1 VRRRHEERVE
11 KSIARRRV
19 VPEED
24 MSLGNLA
31 AILDAAAPEEL
42 PLIVQLSPDGDEQF
56 TLTYGE
62 GRRRIAALARG
73 LLKRGLKRGEAVAIV
88 AANSADYLLLY
99 MATMAAG
106 LVSVCVNHKLPRETV
121 AHIMTDSAVKFA
133 VADAER
139 APLVAALVPTL
150 AMEELDSLLDPGPFA
165 PLEMKPEDV
174 AMVLYTS
181 GSTGLPK
188 GVPLTHGGYVWAT
201 GCTPEQRQGIEG
213 RKALIAAPLFH
224 MNGLFSAKLIMLNGG
239 TIVLMTGFTAK
250 GYIRAIDRQR
260 VAMITS
266 VPTMLA
272 LVMRETEELATADL
286 SSVTTAITGSAP
298 STPEFFEQMHRLFPN
313 AVTAN
318 SWGTTE
324 SGPIAFGPHPDGL
337 PTPLGALGY
346 PRASVEVKF
355 VGGAATGPTQGVLHI
370 RTPALMSGYLNR
382 EADTKKRL
390 IDGWYDTGDVMRR
403 DENGFVFF
411 VGRADDMFQC
421 GGENVYPG
429 EVEKLLGR
437 HPDVAQ
443 VCVVPVP
450 DEIKYQLPVAF
461 VVPKP
466 GATPSE
472 EALRRFALDNGP
484 AYAHP
489 RAVWF
494 VDELPLAGTNKID
507 RKPLMERAIASYSRA
522 QTGKV

>member
-1 VRRRHEERVE
+1 
-11 KSIARRRV
+11 
-19 VPEED
+19 
-24 MSLGNLA
+24 MSLKNLA
-31 AILDAAAPEEL
+31 AILDPDVPDDR
-42 PLIVQLSPDGDEQF
+42 PLIIEVSPEGDEQ
-56 TLTYGE
+56 LRLSYGE
-62 GRRRIAALARG
+62 GRRRIAAVARG
-73 LLKRGLKRGEAVAIV
+73 LLKGGLKRGEAVAIV
-88 AANSADYLLLY
+88 AANSADYLVLY

-121 AHIMTDSAVKFA
+121 AHIMKDSAIRLA

-139 APLVAALVPTL
+139 APLVASLVPTV
-150 AMEELDSLLDPGPFA
+150 AMERLDTLLEPGLFA
-165 PLEMKPEDV
+165 PLDMRPEEV

-188 GVPLTHGGYVWAT
+188 GVPLTHGGYIWAT
-201 GCTPEQRQGIEG
+201 GATPEQRPAIEG
-213 RKALIAAPLFH
+213 KKAIIAAPLFH
-224 MNGLFSAKLIMLNGG
+224 MNGLFSAKLVMLNGG
-239 TIVLMTGFTAK
+239 TIVLMTSFAAR
-250 GYIRAIDRQR
+250 GYIRAIDRLR
-260 VAMITS
+260 VDMITS

-272 LVMRETEELATADL
+272 LVMRETEELARADF
-286 SSVTTAITGSAP
+286 SCVTTAVTGSAP
-298 STPEFFEQMHRLFPN
+298 STAEFFEQMQRLFPN
-313 AVTAN
+313 AETAN

-324 SGPIAFGPHPDGL
+324 SGPLGFGPHPDGL
-337 PTPLGALGY
+337 AKPPAALGY
-346 PRASVEVKF
+346 PRKGIEMKF
-355 VGGAATGPTQGVLHI
+355 VGDDPNQGVLHI

-403 DENGFVFF
+403 DKNGFVFF

-443 VCVVPVP
+443 SCVVPVA

-461 VVPKP
+461 VVAKP
-466 GATPSE
+466 GSTPTE
-472 EALRRFALDNGP
+472 DALRRFALDNGP

-507 RKPLMERAIASYSRA
+507 RKALVDRAAAAYARDN
-522 QTGKV
+522 GRRV

>member
-1 VRRRHEERVE
+1 MTP
-11 KSIARRRV
+11 S
-19 VPEED
+19 
-24 MSLGNLA
+24 NLA
-31 AILDAAAPEEL
+31 AILDPTAPDDR
-42 PLIVQLSPDGDEQF
+42 PLIIQLSPEGDEE
-56 TLTYGE
+56 LRLSYGA

-73 LLKRGLKRGEAVAIV
+73 LQKRGLKQGEAVAIV
-88 AANSADYLLLY
+88 AANSADYLVLY

-121 AHIMTDSAVKFA
+121 AHIMKDSAIKLA
-133 VADAER
+133 IADADR
-139 APLVAALVPTL
+139 AALVSALVPTVP
-150 AMEELDSLLDPGPFA
+150 MEQLDSLLDPGPFEPVA
-165 PLEMKPEDV
+165 MRPEEV

-188 GVPLTHGGYVWAT
+188 GVPLTHGGYLWAT
-201 GCTPEQRQGIEG
+201 GATPEQRPGIEG
-213 RKALIAAPLFH
+213 KKAIIAAPLFH
-224 MNGLFSAKLIMLNGG
+224 MNGLFSAKLVMINGG
-239 TIVLMTGFTAK
+239 TIVLMTSFTAR

-260 VAMITS
+260 VDMVTS

-272 LVMRETEELATADL
+272 LVMRETEELAKADL
-286 SSVTTAITGSAP
+286 GCVTTAVTGSAP
-298 STPEFFEQMHRLFPN
+298 STAEFFEQMHRLFPN
-313 AVTAN
+313 AETAN

-324 SGPIAFGPHPDGL
+324 SGPLGFGPHPDGL
-337 PTPLGALGY
+337 PKPMGSLGY
-346 PRASVEVKF
+346 PRQGIGVKF
-355 VGGAATGPTQGVLHI
+355 VGGAETGPTQGVLHI

-443 VCVVPVP
+443 ACVVPVP

-466 GATPSE
+466 GTTPSE
-472 EALRRFALDNGP
+472 DALRRFALDNGP

-494 VDELPLAGTNKID
+494 VEELPLAGTNKID
-507 RKPLMERAIASYSRA
+507 RKVLVDRAVAAYAREGA
-522 QTGKV
+522 RRV

>member
-1 VRRRHEERVE
+1 
-11 KSIARRRV
+11 
-19 VPEED
+19 
-24 MSLGNLA
+24 MSLKNLA
-31 AILDAAAPEEL
+31 AILDPAAPDDRL
-42 PLIVQLSPDGDEQF
+42 FVIQLSPEGDEQ
-56 TLTYGE
+56 LRLSYGAA
-62 GRRRIAALARG
+62 RRRIAALARG
-73 LLKRGLKRGEAVAIV
+73 LLKRRLKRGEAVAIV
-88 AANSADYLLLY
+88 AANSADYLILY

-121 AHIMTDSAVKFA
+121 AHIMTDSAVKLA
-133 VADAER
+133 IADAER
-139 APLVAALVPTL
+139 ASLVSALVPTVPI
-150 AMEELDSLLDPGPFA
+150 EQLDSLLDPGPFA
-165 PLEMKPEDV
+165 AIDMQPQEV

-188 GVPLTHGGYVWAT
+188 GVPLGHGGYLWAT
-201 GCTPEQRQGIEG
+201 CATPEQRPGIEG
-213 RKALIAAPLFH
+213 KNVLIAAPLFH
-224 MNGLFSAKLIMLNGG
+224 MNGLFSAKLVMLNGG
-239 TIVLMTGFTAK
+239 TIVLMTSFAPR
-250 GYIRAIDRQR
+250 GYIRAIDRYR
-260 VAMITS
+260 IAMITS

-272 LVMRETEELATADL
+272 LVMRETEELAKADL
-286 SSVTTAITGSAP
+286 GCVTTAVTGSAP
-298 STPEFFEQMHRLFPN
+298 STAEFFAQMHRLFPN
-313 AVTAN
+313 AETAN

-324 SGPIAFGPHPDGL
+324 SGPIGFGAHPQGIAK
-337 PTPLGALGY
+337 PLGALGY
-346 PRASVEVKF
+346 PRQGIEVKF
-355 VGGAATGPTQGVLHI
+355 VGGDANQGVLHI
-370 RTPALMSGYLNR
+370 RTPANMSGYLNR

-403 DENGFVFF
+403 DDNGFVFF

-429 EVEKLLGR
+429 EVEKLLGQ

-466 GATPSE
+466 GARPSE
-472 EALRRFALDNGP
+472 DALRRFALDNGP

-507 RKPLMERAIASYSRA
+507 RKMLADRALAAYSRA
-522 QTGKV
+522 RSRQV

>member
-1 VRRRHEERVE
+1 LS
-11 KSIARRRV
+11 SITN
-19 VPEED
+19 
-24 MSLGNLA
+24 LG
-31 AILDAAAPEEL
+31 AILDPGAPDER
-42 PLIVQLSPDGDEQF
+42 PLIIQLSPQGDEE
-56 TLTYGE
+56 LRLSYGQA
-62 GRRRIAALARG
+62 RRRIAGLARG
-73 LLKRGLKRGEAVAIV
+73 LLKRGLGRGAAVAIV

-106 LVSVCVNHKLPRETV
+106 LVSVCVNHKLPRATV
-121 AHIMTDSAVKFA
+121 AHIMRDADVKLA
-133 VADAER
+133 MADAER
-139 APLVAALVPTL
+139 ATLVGALVPTVRL
-150 AMEELDSLLDPGPFA
+150 EELDALLDPGPFD
-165 PLEMKPEDV
+165 PVEMAADEV

-188 GVPLTHGGYVWAT
+188 GVPLSHGGYLWAT
-201 GCTPEQRQGIEG
+201 AATPEQRPGIEG
-213 RKALIAAPLFH
+213 RKAIIAAPLFH
-224 MNGLFSAKLIMLNGG
+224 MNGLFSAKLVMLNGG
-239 TIVLMTGFTAK
+239 TIVLMTSFTAK
-250 GYIRAIDRQR
+250 GYIRAIDRHR
-260 VAMITS
+260 VSMITS

-272 LVMRETEELATADL
+272 LVMRETEELAKADL
-286 SSVTTAITGSAP
+286 TCVAVAVTGSAP
-298 STPEFFEQMHRLFPN
+298 STAEFFEQMHRLFPK
-313 AVTAN
+313 AETAN

-324 SGPIAFGPHPDGL
+324 SGPIGFGAHPQGIAR
-337 PTPLGALGY
+337 PKGALGY
-346 PRASVEVKF
+346 PRKDIEVKL
-355 VGGAATGPTQGVLHI
+355 VGGAETGPTQGVLHI
-370 RTPALMSGYLNR
+370 RTPAQMTGYYNR

-429 EVEKLLGR
+429 EVEKLLGQ

-443 VCVVPVP
+443 VCVVPVA

-472 EALRRFALDNGP
+472 DALRRFALDNGP

-494 VDELPLAGTNKID
+494 VTELPLAGTNKID
-507 RKPLMERAIASYSRA
+507 RKALVERAAASYKRA
-522 QTGKV
+522 ATRQI

>member
-1 VRRRHEERVE
+1 
-11 KSIARRRV
+11 
-19 VPEED
+19 
-24 MSLGNLA
+24 MSLKNLA
-31 AILDAAAPEEL
+31 AILNPDAPDDR
-42 PLIVQLSPDGDEQF
+42 PLIIEVSPGGDEKRH
-56 TLTYGE
+56 LSYGD

-88 AANSADYLLLY
+88 AANSADYLVLY

-121 AHIMTDSAVKFA
+121 AHIMKDSAIKLA
-133 VADAER
+133 IADAER
-139 APLVAALVPTL
+139 APLVARLVSTV
-150 AMEELDSLLDPGPFA
+150 AMERLDSLLDPGPFD
-165 PLEMKPEDV
+165 PVDMRPEEV

-188 GVPLTHGGYVWAT
+188 GVPLTHGGYIWAT
-201 GCTPEQRQGIEG
+201 GATPEQRPGIEG
-213 RKALIAAPLFH
+213 KKAIIAAPLFH
-224 MNGLFSAKLIMLNGG
+224 MNGLFSAKLVMLNGG
-239 TIVLMTGFTAK
+239 TIVLMTSFAAR
-250 GYIRAIDRQR
+250 GYIRAIDRLR

-272 LVMRETEELATADL
+272 LVMRETEELAKADL
-286 SSVTTAITGSAP
+286 GCVATAVTGSAP
-298 STPEFFEQMHRLFPN
+298 ATAEFFEQMQRLFPN
-313 AVTAN
+313 AETAN

-324 SGPIAFGPHPDGL
+324 SGPLGFGSHPDGIAK
-337 PTPLGALGY
+337 PLGALGY
-346 PRASVEVKF
+346 PRKGIEMKF
-355 VGGAATGPTQGVLHI
+355 VGDNPNQGVLHI

-403 DENGFVFF
+403 DANGFVFF

-443 VCVVPVP
+443 ACVVPVA

-461 VVPKP
+461 VVPRP

-472 EALRRFALDNGP
+472 DALRRFALDNGP

-507 RKPLMERAIASYSRA
+507 RKALIDRAAATYAREN
-522 QTGKV
+522 GRRV

>member
-1 VRRRHEERVE
+1 MTI
-11 KSIARRRV
+11 K
-19 VPEED
+19 
-24 MSLGNLA
+24 NLA
-31 AILDAAAPEEL
+31 AILDPTAPAER
-42 PLIVQLSPDGDEQF
+42 PFIIQSSPDGDEQF
-56 TLTYGE
+56 RLSYGE
-62 GRRRIAALARG
+62 GRARIAALARG
-73 LLKRGLKRGEAVAIV
+73 LLKRGLTRGEAVAIV

-121 AHIMTDSAVKFA
+121 AHIMKDSGVKLA

-139 APLVAALVPTL
+139 APLVSSLVPTV
-150 AMEELDSLLDPGPFA
+150 AIEQLDSLLDPGPFDA
-165 PLEMKPEDV
+165 VNMRPEEV

-188 GVPLTHGGYVWAT
+188 GVPLTHGGYLWAT
-201 GCTPEQRQGIEG
+201 GATPEQRPGIEG
-213 RKALIAAPLFH
+213 RKVIIAAPLFH
-224 MNGLFSAKLIMLNGG
+224 MNGLFSAKMVMINGG
-239 TIVLMTGFTAK
+239 TIVLMTNFTAR
-250 GYIRAIDRQR
+250 GYIRAIHRQR
-260 VAMITS
+260 VDMVTS

-272 LVMRETEELATADL
+272 LVMRETEELARADL
-286 SSVTTAITGSAP
+286 SSVTTAVTGSAP
-298 STPEFFEQMHRLFPN
+298 STPEFFGQMKRLFPN
-313 AVTAN
+313 AQLAN

-324 SGPIAFGPHPDGL
+324 SGPLGFGPHPDGL
-337 PTPLGALGY
+337 PTPPGALGY
-346 PRASVEVKF
+346 PRKGIEVKF
-355 VGGAATGPTQGVLHI
+355 VGGAETGPTEGVVHI
-370 RTPALMSGYLNR
+370 RTPALMTGYLNR
-382 EADTKKRL
+382 EADTRKRL

-443 VCVVPVP
+443 ACVVPVP

-466 GATPSE
+466 GTAPTE

-494 VDELPLAGTNKID
+494 VPELPLAGTNKID
-507 RKPLMERAIASYSRA
+507 RKALVDRAVASYAREG
-522 QTGKV
+522 GKRV

>member
-1 VRRRHEERVE
+1 MTL
-11 KSIARRRV
+11 S
-19 VPEED
+19 
-24 MSLGNLA
+24 NLA
-31 AILDAAAPEEL
+31 AILDPAAPDDR
-42 PLIVQLSPDGDEQF
+42 PFIIQLSPGGDEE
-56 TLTYGE
+56 LRLSYGD
-62 GRRRIAALARG
+62 GRRRIAGLARG

-88 AANSADYLLLY
+88 AANSADYLVLY

-121 AHIMTDSAVKFA
+121 AHIMKDSAIKLA
-133 VADAER
+133 IADSER
-139 APLVAALVPTL
+139 SALVSALVPTV
-150 AMEELDSLLDPGPFA
+150 AIEQLDGLLDPGPFEPVA
-165 PLEMKPEDV
+165 MKPEEV

-188 GVPLTHGGYVWAT
+188 GVPLTHGGYLWAT
-201 GCTPEQRQGIEG
+201 GATPEQRPGIEG
-213 RKALIAAPLFH
+213 KKLIIAAPLFH
-224 MNGLFSAKLIMLNGG
+224 MNGLFSAKMAMINGG
-239 TIVLMTGFTAK
+239 TIVLMSGFTGR

-260 VAMITS
+260 VDMVTS

-272 LVMRETEELATADL
+272 LVMRETEELAKADL
-286 SSVTTAITGSAP
+286 GCVTTAVTGSAP

-313 AVTAN
+313 AETAN

-324 SGPIAFGPHPDGL
+324 SGPLGFGPHPDGIAK
-337 PTPLGALGY
+337 PMGSLGY
-346 PRASVEVKF
+346 PRKGIEVKF
-355 VGGAATGPTQGVLHI
+355 VGGAETGATEGVLHI
-370 RTPALMSGYLNR
+370 RTPALMTGYLNR
-382 EADTKKRL
+382 ESDTKKRL

-403 DENGFVFF
+403 DENGFVSF

-443 VCVVPVP
+443 ACVVPVP

-461 VVPKP
+461 VVRRP
-466 GATPSE
+466 GTQPTE
-472 EALRRFALDNGP
+472 DMLRRFALDNGP

-507 RKPLMERAIASYSRA
+507 RKTLVDRAVATYAREGA
-522 QTGKV
+522 RRV

>member
-1 VRRRHEERVE
+1 M
-11 KSIARRRV
+11 SIA
-19 VPEED
+19 
-24 MSLGNLA
+24 NLA
-31 AILDAAAPEEL
+31 AILDPAVPDSRDF
-42 PLIVQLSPDGDEQF
+42 IVQLSTEGCEQ
-56 TLTYGE
+56 LRLSYGE
-62 GRRRIAALARG
+62 GRKRIAALARG

-121 AHIMTDSAVKFA
+121 AHIMKDSAIKLA
-133 VADAER
+133 IADAER
-139 APLVAALVPTL
+139 APLVSALVPTL
-150 AMEELDSLLDPGPFA
+150 AMEDLESLLDAGPFEA
-165 PLEMKPEDV
+165 IEMNPEEV

-201 GCTPEQRQGIEG
+201 SCTPEQRPGIEG
-213 RKALIAAPLFH
+213 KKVLIAAPLFH
-224 MNGLFSAKLIMLNGG
+224 MNGLFSAKLVMLNGG
-239 TIVLMTGFTAK
+239 TIVLMTAFTAK
-250 GYIRAIDRQR
+250 GYIRAIHRHR

-272 LVMRETEELATADL
+272 LVMRETEELASADF
-286 SSVTTAITGSAP
+286 SSVTTAVTGSAP

-313 AVTAN
+313 AQTAN

-324 SGPIAFGPHPDGL
+324 SGPIGFGPHPDGL
-337 PTPLGALGY
+337 ATPKGALGY
-346 PRASVEVKF
+346 PRSNIEAKF
-355 VGGAATGPTQGVLHI
+355 VGGDDRQGVLHI
-370 RTPALMSGYLNR
+370 RTPALMTGYLNR
-382 EADTKKRL
+382 DADTRKRL

-403 DENGFVFF
+403 DESGFVFF

-443 VCVVPVP
+443 ACVVPVA

-466 GATPSE
+466 GAQPSE

-494 VDELPLAGTNKID
+494 VAELPLAGTNKVD
-507 RKPLMERAIASYSRA
+507 RKTLVERAAAAYSREESRR
-522 QTGKV
+522 V

>member
-1 VRRRHEERVE
+1 MTL
-11 KSIARRRV
+11 K
-19 VPEED
+19 
-24 MSLGNLA
+24 NLA
-31 AILDAAAPEEL
+31 AILDPAAPDDR
-42 PLIVQLSPDGDEQF
+42 PFIIQLSPDADEM
-56 TLTYGE
+56 LRIGYGE
-62 GRRRIAALARG
+62 ARQRIAGLARG

-121 AHIMTDSAVKFA
+121 AHIMTDSAVKLA
-133 VADAER
+133 IADAER
-139 APLVAALVPTL
+139 APLVSTLVPTV
-150 AMEELDSLLDPGPFA
+150 AMEELDSLVDPGAFTA
-165 PLEMKPEDV
+165 VDMKPEEV

-188 GVPLTHGGYVWAT
+188 GVPLTHGGYIWAT
-201 GCTPEQRQGIEG
+201 TATPEQRPGIEA
-213 RKALIAAPLFH
+213 KNVIIAAPLFH
-224 MNGLFSAKLIMLNGG
+224 MNGLFSAKLVMWNGG
-239 TIVLMTGFTAK
+239 TIVLMTGFAAK
-250 GYIRAIDRQR
+250 GYIRAIDRYR
-260 VAMITS
+260 VAMVTS

-272 LVMRETEELATADL
+272 LVMRETEELANADL
-286 SSVTTAITGSAP
+286 SCVTMAVTGSAP
-298 STPEFFEQMHRLFPN
+298 STPEFFDQMHKLFPN
-313 AVTAN
+313 AETAN

-324 SGPIAFGPHPDGL
+324 SGPIAFGPHPQGI
-337 PTPLGALGY
+337 PKPMGALGHL
-346 PRASVEVKF
+346 RKGIEAKF
-355 VGGAATGPTQGVLHI
+355 VGGADSGPTQGVLHI
-370 RTPALMSGYLNR
+370 KTPALMSGYLNR
-382 EADTKKRL
+382 EADTRKRL

-443 VCVVPVP
+443 VCVVPVA

-466 GATPSE
+466 GARPDE
-472 EALRRFALDNGP
+472 DALRRFALDNGP

-494 VDELPLAGTNKID
+494 VDHLPLAGTNKID
-507 RKPLMERAIASYSRA
+507 RKALVERAAMNYARESAKR
-522 QTGKV
+522 V

>member
-1 VRRRHEERVE
+1 L
-11 KSIARRRV
+11 
-19 VPEED
+19 
-24 MSLGNLA
+24 SLKNLA
-31 AILDAAAPEEL
+31 AILDPAAPDDR
-42 PLIVQLSPDGDEQF
+42 PLIIELSSEGDEA
-56 TLTYGE
+56 LRLSYGE

-73 LLKRGLKRGEAVAIV
+73 LLKRGLRRGEAVAIV

-121 AHIMTDSAVKFA
+121 AHIMKDSAVKLA

-139 APLVAALVPTL
+139 APLVSALVPTVRL
-150 AMEELDSLLDPGPFA
+150 EELDALLEPGSFQPVDMA
-165 PLEMKPEDV
+165 PEEV

-188 GVPLTHGGYVWAT
+188 GVPLSHGGYIWAT
-201 GCTPEQRQGIEG
+201 TATPEQRPGMEG
-213 RKALIAAPLFH
+213 RKAIIAAPLFH
-224 MNGLFSAKLIMLNGG
+224 MNGLFSSKLVMLNGG

-250 GYIRAIDRQR
+250 GYIRAIDRLR
-260 VAMITS
+260 IDMVTS

-272 LVMRETEELATADL
+272 LVMRETEALAAADL
-286 SSVTTAITGSAP
+286 SCVTTAVTGSAP
-298 STPEFFEQMHRLFPN
+298 STPEFFEQMHRLFPK
-313 AVTAN
+313 AETAN

-324 SGPIAFGPHPDGL
+324 SGPIAFGPHPSGIAK
-337 PTPLGALGY
+337 PAGALGH
-346 PRASVEVKF
+346 PRKGIELRL
-355 VGGAATGPTQGVLHI
+355 VGGDEHQGVLQI
-370 RTPALMSGYLNR
+370 RTPALMTGYLNR
-382 EADTKKRL
+382 EADTRKRL

-403 DENGFVFF
+403 DADGFFFF

-461 VVPKP
+461 VVPRP
-466 GATPSE
+466 GAQPSE
-472 EALRRFALDNGP
+472 DALRRFALDNGP

-507 RKPLMERAIASYSRA
+507 RKALVDRAATAYARPA
-522 QTGKV
+522 ARRV

>member
-1 VRRRHEERVE
+1 MDL
-11 KSIARRRV
+11 K
-19 VPEED
+19 
-24 MSLGNLA
+24 NLA
-31 AILDAAAPEEL
+31 AILDPAAPDDR
-42 PLIVQLSPDGDEQF
+42 PFIVQLSPEGDEQ
-56 TLTYGE
+56 LRLSYGE

-121 AHIMTDSAVKFA
+121 AHIMKDSTIKLAI
-133 VADAER
+133 ADAER
-139 APLVAALVPTL
+139 TPLVSALVPTV
-150 AMEELDSLLDPGPFA
+150 AIEQLDTLLDPGSFDA
-165 PLEMKPEDV
+165 VDMTPEEV

-188 GVPLTHGGYVWAT
+188 GVPLTHGGYLWAT
-201 GCTPEQRQGIEG
+201 GATPEQKPGIEG
-213 RKALIAAPLFH
+213 KKAIIAAPLFH
-224 MNGLFSAKLIMLNGG
+224 MNGLFSAKMVMINGG
-239 TIVLMTGFTAK
+239 TIVLMTNFTAR

-260 VAMITS
+260 VDMVTS

-272 LVMRETEELATADL
+272 LVMRETEELAKADL
-286 SSVTTAITGSAP
+286 GCVSTAVTGSAP

-313 AVTAN
+313 AETAN

-324 SGPIAFGPHPDGL
+324 SGPLGFGPHPQGIAK
-337 PTPLGALGY
+337 PMGALGY
-346 PRASVEVKF
+346 PRKNIEVKF
-355 VGGAATGPTQGVLHI
+355 VGGDASQGVLHI

-443 VCVVPVP
+443 ACVVPVP

-466 GATPSE
+466 GTKPTE
-472 EALRRFALDNGP
+472 DGLRRFTLDNGP

-489 RAVWF
+489 RAVWL

-507 RKPLMERAIASYSRA
+507 RKTLVDRAAATYARD
-522 QTGKV
+522 GGRRV

>member
-1 VRRRHEERVE
+1 MAVT
-11 KSIARRRV
+11 
-19 VPEED
+19 
-24 MSLGNLA
+24 NLA
-31 AILDAAAPEEL
+31 AILDPAAPDDRPFVIQLTPDAEEML
-42 PLIVQLSPDGDEQF
+42 RI
-56 TLTYGE
+56 TYGQA
-62 GRRRIAALARG
+62 RRRIAALARG
-73 LLKRGLKRGEAVAIV
+73 LLKRGLRRGDAVAII

-106 LVSVCVNHKLPRETV
+106 LVSVCVNHKLARETV
-121 AHIMTDSAVKFA
+121 AHIMKDSQIRLAI
-133 VADAER
+133 ADADR
-139 APLVAALVPTL
+139 AELVAALVPTV
-150 AMEELDSLLDPGPFA
+150 AIEALDSLLDPGPFTPLDMA
-165 PLEMKPEDV
+165 PHEV

-201 GCTPEQRQGIEG
+201 TATPEQRPGIEG
-213 RKALIAAPLFH
+213 KTAIIAAPLFH
-224 MNGLFSAKLIMLNGG
+224 MNGLFSAKLVMWNGG
-239 TIVLMTGFTAK
+239 TIVLMTGFTAR
-250 GYIRAIDRQR
+250 GYIRAIDRHR
-260 VAMITS
+260 IAMVTS

-272 LVMRETEELATADL
+272 LVMRETAELAGADL
-286 SSVTTAITGSAP
+286 GCVTIAVTGSAP
-298 STPEFFEQMHRLFPN
+298 STPEFFEQMHRLFPR
-313 AVTAN
+313 AETAN

-324 SGPIAFGPHPDGL
+324 SGPIAFGPHPQGL
-337 PTPLGALGY
+337 PKPLGALGH
-346 PRASVEVKF
+346 PRKGVEMKF
-355 VGGAATGPTQGVLHI
+355 VGGMEAGPTQGVLHI
-370 RTPALMSGYLNR
+370 RTPALMRGYLNR

-390 IDGWYDTGDVMRR
+390 VDGWYDTGDVMRR

-443 VCVVPVP
+443 VCVVPVR

-466 GATPSE
+466 GAHPSDD
-472 EALRRFALDNGP
+472 ALRRFALDNGP

-494 VDELPLAGTNKID
+494 IDELPLAGTNKID
-507 RKPLMERAIASYSRA
+507 RKVLIDRAALLYSRDTA
-522 QTGKV
+522 RRV